1 MDCDN
6 GTLVASLVGLIA
18 WFIRVDVPAV
28 VGLPIDDAEVV
39 LSSKQLNYRIEES
52 DKAATGLASRV
63 IQQQPTA
70 GTGTIKGS
78 FVKLLVTQ
86 SALTGAPRSP
96 PSSAQDAEFRKAIV
110 GKWRTIAL
118 YNGFPLDQQATFSPD
133 GRVNWKGEYT
143 FLGLRLPYALSGT
156 WRVKDGRLEYKVDRS
171 TIANFVPVGHTGY
184 SEILAITSEEFAYVD
199 VDGGTSVDLRIK

>member
-1 MDCDN
+1 MRCPLGKKSSSSMPKSN
-6 GTLVASLVGLIA
+6 
-18 WFIRVDVPAV
+18 R
-28 VGLPIDDAEVV
+28 VV
-39 LSSKQLNYRIEES
+39 LRCLEKEPVARYQSAR
-52 DKAATGLASRV
+52 DLALSLR
-63 IQQQPTA
+63 TL
-70 GTGTIKGS
+70 G
-78 FVKLLVTQ
+78 Q